1 VAERRLPKARVARS
15 NRVSRSG
22 SALARPLHTLR
33 VRRGLATLL
42 AFTLTAC
49 ATPAASP
56 ASVAPSNPSST
67 QSAKPAPVTMRM
79 ALPTQSGDFIW
90 VYVGKDAGIFA
101 DNGIDADVQYIA
113 STQALTA
120 LIAGQVDVS
129 LGAGS
134 DVLSAAAGGA
144 DLVVVAVP
152 SPTYPFIFEAAPG
165 ISTPNDLKGKKVGV
179 SSIGSSSDVATR
191 VALRKIGL
199 DPEKD
204 VNIVAVGSAEQ
215 RTAAALAGG
224 IQGAVSLV
232 PDNLLLEENG
242 WKPLFNLADL
252 KLPAVQNVVAFKR
265 SFLASHRDLAQ
276 RFIDAMVLSI
286 VREQKDRAFALD
298 MLKKWSKIEDPK
310 KAAATYDFYLKVH
323 VPLPYPKVEYFGDSK
338 TLLGATNDKVK
349 AFDVATLL
357 DDSLLKSAAERGVDK
372 R

>member
-1 VAERRLPKARVARS
+1 MSLV
-15 NRVSRSG
+15 
-22 SALARPLHTLR
+22 
-33 VRRGLATLL
+33 LL
-42 AFTLTAC
+42 GMVTAC
-49 ATPAASP
+49 GSSTATAPAAP
-56 ASVAPSNPSST
+56 AAATGVAAAKST
-67 QSAKPAPVTMRM
+67 PVTMRA

-101 DNGIDADVQYIA
+101 DNGIDLDVQYIA

-165 ISTPNDLKGKKVGV
+165 INTPNDLKGKKVGV
-179 SSIGSSSDVATR
+179 SSIGSSSDIATR
-191 VALRKIGL
+191 VALRKLGL
-199 DPEKD
+199 DPIKD
-204 VNIVAVGSAEQ
+204 LTIVAVGSAEQ

-242 WKPLFNLADL
+242 WKPLFNLAEL

-265 SFLASHRDLAQ
+265 SFLASRRDVAQ
-276 RFIDAMVLSI
+276 RFVDAMVLSI
-286 VREQKDRAFALD
+286 MREQNDRAFSLD

-310 KAAATYDFYLKVH
+310 KAAAAYEFYLKVH
-323 VPLPYPKVEYFGDSK
+323 IPLPYAKVEYFADSK
-338 TLLGATNDKVK
+338 TLLGATNEKVK
-349 AFDVATLL
+349 AFDVATIL
-357 DDSLLKSAAERGVDK
+357 DDSLLKSAADRGLD
-372 R
+372 RR